1 MLDQPTPPREHGP
14 QRLDDTDKAI
24 IQHLQE
30 DGRMSY
36 TKLGPLVGL
45 SAPAARQRVLHLIQ
59 SGVMQVVAVTDPTQL
74 GFDIQAMLGVRVSG
88 DIDAAANA
96 TAAMPEVDYVVMTAG
111 RFDLLLELV
120 CENTEQLLTVV
131 NSVRLLDAVAEVEVF
146 SYMRLV
152 KQSYDWGTR

>member
-1 MLDQPTPPREHGP
+1 MLDQPTPPSREAT
-14 QRLDDTDKAI
+14 RLDNTDKAI

-45 SAPAARQRVLHLIQ
+45 SAPATRQRVLHLIE

-74 GFDIQAMLGVRVSG
+74 GFDIQAMLGVRVAG
-88 DIDAAANA
+88 DIDEAAAA
-96 TAAMPEVDYVVMTAG
+96 TAAMVEVDYVVMTTG

-120 CENTEQLLTVV
+120 CETNDQLLAVV
-131 NSVRLLDAVAEVEVF
+131 NAIRLLDPVDEVEVF
-146 SYMRLV
+146 GYLRLV